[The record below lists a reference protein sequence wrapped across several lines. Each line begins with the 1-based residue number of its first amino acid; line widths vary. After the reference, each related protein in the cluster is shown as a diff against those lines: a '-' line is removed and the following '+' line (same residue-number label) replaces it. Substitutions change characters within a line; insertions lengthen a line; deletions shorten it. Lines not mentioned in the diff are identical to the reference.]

1 MVERFAFENEFKPN
15 VKEVGVQLT
24 SEQHGQI
31 QDALVDIA
39 SDLDKYA
46 VPTLRRDHVRFI
58 PKPALNTV
66 ANKNPRGFGTIVD
79 LSVDS
84 KRQYFEDSSEDT
96 FGLKAD
102 FISSRQPNT
111 PIETIST
118 SSVIGSILAHA
129 VNLKTR
135 DNLMIL
141 ESGMTFSELT
151 ESLYKLTSIS
161 NIRELGNQDNKY
173 QFKDATRILFDIL
186 TSKNYDEQ
194 VAVSA
199 ITREKTYN
207 NEDPILSMMPNSPLM
222 YESDFGVSLESRY
235 HIYPTDEK
243 NPVIHYI
250 GLSCLGMFNLFD
262 DGKIYQE
269 MKYSFFKGTNNIP
282 SIKVNLKSEDFTTEQ
297 LKNKLKGVTKDFDPV
312 TTTTSAIEIL
322 SQLTSTSEV

>member
-15 VKEVGVQLT
+15 VKEVGVHLT
-24 SEQHGQI
+24 PEQHVQI

-39 SDLDKYA
+39 SDLDKHA

-58 PKPALNTV
+58 PKPALDAV
-66 ANKNPRGFGTIVD
+66 VNKNPRGFGTIVD
-79 LSVDS
+79 LSIDS

-102 FISSRQPNT
+102 FISSRLPNT

-118 SSVIGSILAHA
+118 SSVIGSILAYA
-129 VNLKTR
+129 VNLKTQ
-135 DNLMIL
+135 DNLMKL

-151 ESLYKLTSIS
+151 QSLYELTGIS
-161 NIRELGNQDNKY
+161 NIRELGNPDNEY
-173 QFKDATRILFDIL
+173 QFKDANRFLFEIL

-194 VAVSA
+194 IAISA

-207 NEDPILSMMPNSPLM
+207 NEDPTLSMMPNSPLM
-222 YESDFGVSLESRY
+222 YESDLGVSLESRY

-243 NPVIHYI
+243 NPAIHYI
-250 GLSCLGMFNLFD
+250 GLTCLGMFNLFD

-269 MKYSFFKGTNNIP
+269 MKYSFFKGTTSIP
-282 SIKVNLKSEDFTTEQ
+282 TVKVSLKSEDFTTEQ
-297 LKNKLKGVTKDFDPV
+297 LKSKLKTVTKDFDPV
-312 TTTTSAIEIL
+312 TTTTSAVEIL
-322 SQLTSTSEV
+322 SQLTSTSDV